1 MGIRPDCSDVLFIFR
16 PAHSSCTGASDILR
30 HCSEKSRWLGRLWVK
45 PGRSKRRPPPPDRPA
60 QSVPW
65 APLPCRSQPL
75 LPHTDGAFTTLMP
88 RPYKR
93 KHTAD
98 FRHAASSSVSQ
109 SILQPW
115 RTATTG
121 ASAENT
127 RRRKPSACLLE
138 GEADRY
144 SLEVL
149 IGPWRFSSFLEPR
162 PCSTS
167 ATRVMFHLLVRR
179 SNISV
184 PLPSCQGGG
193 RNSHSRIVTLFVLT
207 LNDDLSRRRQAP
219 MARLW
224 ELALVEL
231 R

>member
-1 MGIRPDCSDVLFIFR
+1 MFPVSRLPQRRSNIFSTRLRDIEARMRIRPDCSDVLFILR

-30 HCSEKSRWLGRLWVK
+30 HCSEKSRWLGRIWVK

-115 RTATTG
+115 RTATTV
-121 ASAENT
+121 ASVENT
-127 RRRKPSACLLE
+127 RRQRPTIATMREALSSAD
-138 GEADRY
+138 GMF
-144 SLEVL
+144 
-149 IGPWRFSSFLEPR
+149 W
-162 PCSTS
+162 S
-167 ATRVMFHLLVRR
+167 A
-179 SNISV
+179 
-184 PLPSCQGGG
+184 
-193 RNSHSRIVTLFVLT
+193 
-207 LNDDLSRRRQAP
+207 
-219 MARLW
+219 
-224 ELALVEL
+224 
-231 R
+231 